1 MMYRYETT
9 CHLISGVRNLG
20 EEAYDKTMDRHL
32 NKMGKDNW
40 ELVAVQKAT
49 QVLSVDH
56 NSTLD
61 FTDEQ
66 LNNYTSPR
74 EVFVFFWRKQ
84 IIEPSHPD

>member
-1 MMYRYETT
+1 MTYRYETT
-9 CHLISGVRNLG
+9 CHLISGVRTLG
-20 EEAYDKTMDRHL
+20 EEVYDKTMDRHL

-61 FTDEQ
+61 FTEEQ
-66 LNNYTSPR
+66 LNNYSSPR
-74 EVFVFFWRKQ
+74 EVFVFFWRKK
-84 IIEPSHPD
+84 IDNPPVPG